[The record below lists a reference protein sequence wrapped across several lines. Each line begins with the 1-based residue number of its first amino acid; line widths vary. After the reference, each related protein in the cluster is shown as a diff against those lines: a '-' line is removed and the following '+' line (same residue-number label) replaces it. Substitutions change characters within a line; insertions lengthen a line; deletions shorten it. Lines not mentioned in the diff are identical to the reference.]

1 MWDKIKKLMQKSG
14 SKFII
19 VENDQPA
26 YVVLPIAEYENLLE
40 GSQIEKANQE
50 IIELRAAENQETKT
64 EESLDEQTTDKD
76 EDKIKVEDLP
86 F

>member
-14 SKFII
+14 GKFII